1 MQYKGKAILTSYKKR
16 VVITGLGVISP
27 IGIGKDQYWQSLS
40 EGKTGFKPITLFDT
54 SDLKV
59 KIGGEIA
66 GFNPVD
72 ILGKKGLIDLDRSTT
87 LLSSATKFALEDS
100 QIDLSNINSPVTGIS
115 IGTTFGSL
123 NSLSQFDRQS
133 LEEGPNFVNASRF
146 PNTVVNSPASRV
158 AIRYGVKGPNATIST
173 GFCASIDALDY
184 AIHCINANRADRVI
198 VGAVEEMCFQTF
210 FGFYRLG
217 YLSGLNNDKEPLS
230 CPFDKRRDGII
241 FSEGSAVFI
250 LEDLKKAE
258 ERKANIYAEVLGV
271 GSNFDPFRL
280 DKFNPKG
287 TGIVEAIKLALT
299 NASLKSDDIDCVFA
313 NANSTQ
319 DADAVETKAIK
330 EVFGDKAL
338 KIPITAIKS
347 MIGESFSSSGAMAVA
362 AALGSI
368 SKDFIPPT
376 VNLEEKDPMCDLD
389 YVPNKARKQNLGKVM
404 INSFGPN
411 GANSVL
417 IIGKHKG

>member
-1 MQYKGKAILTSYKKR
+1 MAKR
-16 VVITGLGVISP
+16 IVITGIGVISP

-40 EGKTGFKPITLFDT
+40 EGKSGFKNITLFDT

-59 KIGGEIA
+59 KVGGEITE
-66 GFNPVD
+66 FNPKD
-72 ILGKKGLIDLDRSTT
+72 ILGKKGLIDLDRATT
-87 LLSSATKFALEDS
+87 LLSSAAKFALEDS
-100 QIDLSNINSPVTGIS
+100 QIDISNINSPITGIS
-115 IGTTFGSL
+115 VGTTFGSL
-123 NSLSQFDRQS
+123 NSLSEFDRQS

-184 AIHCINANRADRVI
+184 AIHCMNANRADRVI

-217 YLSGLNNDKEPLS
+217 YLSGLSDNSEPLS
-230 CPFDKRRDGII
+230 RPFDKRRDGII

-250 LEDLKKAE
+250 LEDSKKAE
-258 ERKANIYAEVLGV
+258 ERNANIYAEVLGV

-280 DKFNPKG
+280 DKFNPNG
-287 TGIVEAIKLALT
+287 TGIIEAMKLALT
-299 NASLKSDDIDCVFA
+299 KANLKPDDISCIFA

-319 DADAVETKAIK
+319 DADIVETKAIK
-330 EVFGDKAL
+330 EVFGTQAS

-347 MIGESFSSSGAMAVA
+347 MIGESFSSSGSLSLA

-368 SKDFIPPT
+368 AKDFIPPT
-376 VNLEEKDPMCDLD
+376 VNLEEKDSLCDLD
-389 YVPNKARKQNLGKVM
+389 YVSNTARTQKLGKIMVD
-404 INSFGPN
+404 SFGPN

-417 IIGKHKG
+417 IIGKYEG

>member
-1 MQYKGKAILTSYKKR
+1 MHRKR
-16 VVITGLGVISP
+16 IAITGIGVISP
-27 IGIGKDQYWQSLS
+27 IGIGKDQYWQNLL
-40 EGKTGFKPITLFDT
+40 EGKSGFKPITLFDT
-54 SDLKV
+54 ADLKV
-59 KIGGEIA
+59 RIGGEITE
-66 GFNPVD
+66 FNPID
-72 ILGKKGLIDLDRSTT
+72 ILGKKGLIDLDRATT
-87 LLSSATKFALEDS
+87 LLLSATKFAFEDS
-100 QIDLSNINSPVTGIS
+100 KIDLSNINSPTTGVS

-146 PNTVVNSPASRV
+146 PNTVVNSPASRT
-158 AIRYGVKGPNATIST
+158 AIRYGVKGPNSTIST
-173 GFCASIDALDY
+173 GFCASTDALEY
-184 AIHCINANRADRVI
+184 AVNCINSDRADRMMS
-198 VGAVEEMCFQTF
+198 GAVEEMCFQTF

-217 YLSGLNNDKEPLS
+217 YLSGIDNTEPLS

-258 ERKANIYAEVLGV
+258 ERKTNIYAEVLGV

-287 TGIVEAIKLALT
+287 TGIIDAMKLALN
-299 NASLKSDDIDCVFA
+299 NAGLKPDDIDCIFA

-319 DADAVETKAIK
+319 DADSIETKAIK
-330 EVFGDKAL
+330 EVFGAQASKM
-338 KIPITAIKS
+338 PITAIKS
-347 MIGESFSSSGAMAVA
+347 MVGESFSSSGALATA

-368 SKDFIPPT
+368 VKDFIPPT
-376 VNLEEKDPMCDLD
+376 VNLKEKDSECDLG
-389 YVPNKARKQNLGKVM
+389 YISNKARMQKVDKVM
-404 INSFGPN
+404 INTFGPN

-417 IIGKHKG
+417 IIGKYNN

>member
-1 MQYKGKAILTSYKKR
+1 MNKKR

-40 EGKTGFKPITLFDT
+40 EGKSGFKPITLFDT

-59 KIGGEIA
+59 KIGGEITE
-66 GFNPVD
+66 FNPVD
-72 ILGKKGLIDLDRSTT
+72 ILGKKGLIDLDRATT

-100 QIDLSNINSPVTGIS
+100 QIDISNINFPTTGIS
-115 IGTTFGSL
+115 VGTTFGSL
-123 NSLSQFDRQS
+123 NSLSKFDRQS

-158 AIRYGVKGPNATIST
+158 AIRYGIKGPNSTIST
-173 GFCASIDALDY
+173 GFCAAIDALDY
-184 AIHCINANRADRVI
+184 AIHCVNSNRADRII
-198 VGAVEEMCFQTF
+198 VGAVEEVCFQTF

-217 YLSGLNNDKEPLS
+217 YLSGLNNDKGPLA

-241 FSEGSAVFI
+241 FSEGSAVLI
-250 LEDLKKAE
+250 LEDLKTAE
-258 ERKANIYAEVLGV
+258 GHNANIYAEVLGI

-287 TGIVEAIKLALT
+287 TGIVEAMKLALD
-299 NASLKSDDIDCVFA
+299 NANLKSNDIDCIFA

-319 DADAVETKAIK
+319 DADVVETEAIK
-330 EVFGDKAL
+330 EVFGTQAS

-347 MIGESFSSSGAMAVA
+347 MIGETFSSSGALAIT

-368 SKDFIPPT
+368 KEDFIPPT
-376 VNLEEKDPMCDLD
+376 VNLEERDPMCDLD
-389 YVPNKARKQNLGKVM
+389 YVPNIARKQKIDKVM

-411 GANSVL
+411 GANTVS
-417 IIGKHKG
+417 IIGRYQ

>member
-1 MQYKGKAILTSYKKR
+1 MNKKR
-16 VVITGLGVISP
+16 IVITGIGVISP

-40 EGKTGFKPITLFDT
+40 EGKSGFKPITLFDT

-59 KIGGEIA
+59 KIGGEITE
-66 GFNPVD
+66 FNPID
-72 ILGKKGLIDLDRSTT
+72 ILGKKGLIDLDRATT
-87 LLSSATKFALEDS
+87 LLLSATKFALEDS
-100 QIDLSNINSPVTGIS
+100 RIDLSNINSPVTGIS

-173 GFCASIDALDY
+173 GFCAFSDALEY
-184 AIHCINANRADRVI
+184 AVHCMNADRANRII

-210 FGFYRLG
+210 FGFYKLR
-217 YLSGLNNDKEPLS
+217 YLSGLDGSHDPIS
-230 CPFDKRRDGII
+230 CPFDRRRDGVV
-241 FSEGSAVFI
+241 FSEGSAVFV
-250 LEDLKKAE
+250 LEELE
-258 ERKANIYAEVLGV
+258 EAQKRNANIYVEVLGV

-287 TGIVEAIKLALT
+287 TGVIEAIKLALN
-299 NASLKSDDIDCVFA
+299 NASLKINDIDCIFA

-319 DADAVETKAIK
+319 DADSVETKAIK
-330 EVFGDKAL
+330 EVFGNKASEM
-338 KIPITAIKS
+338 PVTAVKS
-347 MIGESFSSSGAMAVA
+347 MIGEVFSSSGALSLA

-368 SKDFIPPT
+368 VKDFIPPT
-376 VNLEEKDPMCDLD
+376 INLKEKDPMCDLD
-389 YVPNKARKQNLGKVM
+389 YVPNKARTQKLDKII

-417 IIGKHKG
+417 IIGRYK

>member
-1 MQYKGKAILTSYKKR
+1 M
-16 VVITGLGVISP
+16 
-27 IGIGKDQYWQSLS
+27 
-40 EGKTGFKPITLFDT
+40 
-54 SDLKV
+54 
-59 KIGGEIA
+59 
-66 GFNPVD
+66 
-72 ILGKKGLIDLDRSTT
+72 DRSTT
-87 LLSSATKFALEDS
+87 LLLSATKFALEDS
-100 QIDLSNINSPVTGIS
+100 QIDLLNINSPLTSIS
-115 IGTTFGSL
+115 VGTTFGSL

-173 GFCASIDALDY
+173 GFCAAIDALDY
-184 AIHCINANRADRVI
+184 AVHCINANRADRII

-217 YLSGLNNDKEPLS
+217 YLSGLSNDSEPLS
-230 CPFDKRRDGII
+230 CPFDRRRDGII

-250 LEDLKKAE
+250 LEDLKVAE
-258 ERKANIYAEVLGV
+258 ERKANIYAEVLGI

-287 TGIVEAIKLALT
+287 TGIIEAMKLALT
-299 NASLKSDDIDCVFA
+299 NASLKSNDIDCVFA

-330 EVFGDKAL
+330 DVFRANASE
-338 KIPITAIKS
+338 IPITAIKS
-347 MIGESFSSSGAMAVA
+347 MIGETFSSSGAFAVA

-368 SKDFIPPT
+368 TKDFIPPT
-376 VNLEEKDPMCDLD
+376 VNLKEKDPVCDLD
-389 YVPNKARKQNLGKVM
+389 YVPNKARTQKVDKIM
-404 INSFGPN
+404 VNSFGPN

-417 IIGKHKG
+417 IIGRY

>member
-1 MQYKGKAILTSYKKR
+1 MHRKR
-16 VVITGLGVISP
+16 VVITGIGVISP

-40 EGKTGFKPITLFDT
+40 EGKSGFKPITLFDT

-59 KIGGEIA
+59 KIGGEITE
-66 GFNPVD
+66 FNPVD
-72 ILGKKGLIDLDRSTT
+72 ILGKKGLIDLDRATT

-173 GFCASIDALDY
+173 GFCAAIDALDY
-184 AIHCINANRADRVI
+184 AVHCINSDRADRII

-217 YLSGLNNDKEPLS
+217 YLSGLSNGNEPLS

-241 FSEGSAVFI
+241 FSEGSAAFV
-250 LEDLKKAE
+250 LEDLRIAE
-258 ERKANIYAEVLGV
+258 ERKANIYAEVLDV
-271 GSNFDPFRL
+271 SSNFDPFRL

-287 TGIVEAIKLALT
+287 TGIVEVIKLTLT
-299 NASLKSDDIDCVFA
+299 NARLKPDDISCIFA

-319 DADAVETKAIK
+319 DADMVETKAIK
-330 EVFGDKAL
+330 EVFGGKASE
-338 KIPITAIKS
+338 IPITAIKS
-347 MIGESFSSSGAMAVA
+347 MIGETFSSSGAMTMA

-368 SKDFIPPT
+368 AKGLIPPT
-376 VNLEEKDPMCDLD
+376 INLKEKDPLCDLD
-389 YVPNKARKQNLGKVM
+389 YVSNKARTQKLDKVM

-417 IIGKHKG
+417 IIGKYKG

>member
-1 MQYKGKAILTSYKKR
+1 MHRKR
-16 VVITGLGVISP
+16 VVITGLGVVSP
-27 IGIGKDQYWQSLS
+27 IGIGKNQYWQSLS
-40 EGKTGFKPITLFDT
+40 EGKSGFKPITLFDT
-54 SDLKV
+54 SSLKV
-59 KIGGEIA
+59 KIGGEITE
-66 GFNPVD
+66 FNPVD
-72 ILGKKGLIDLDRSTT
+72 ILGKKGLIDLDRATT
-87 LLSSATKFALEDS
+87 LLLSATKFALEDS
-100 QIDLSNINSPVTGIS
+100 QIDLSSINSPITGIS

-173 GFCASIDALDY
+173 GFCAATDALDY
-184 AIHCINANRADRVI
+184 AVHCVNSDRVDRII

-217 YLSGLNNDKEPLS
+217 YLSGLSNNEPLS
-230 CPFDKRRDGII
+230 CPFDKRRDGVI

-271 GSNFDPFRL
+271 GSDFDPFRL
-280 DKFNPKG
+280 DKFNPNG
-287 TGIVEAIKLALT
+287 TGIIEAMKLALT
-299 NASLKSDDIDCVFA
+299 NAGLKPDDISCIFA

-319 DADAVETKAIK
+319 DADTVETSAIK
-330 EVFGDKAL
+330 EVFGAKASE
-338 KIPITAIKS
+338 IPITAIKS
-347 MIGESFSSSGAMAVA
+347 MIGESFSSSGALAIA

-368 SKDFIPPT
+368 TKDFIPPT
-376 VNLEEKDPMCDLD
+376 INLKEKDPMCDLD
-389 YVPNKARKQNLGKVM
+389 YVPNKARAQKLDKIM

-417 IIGKHKG
+417 IIGRYKG